1 MVNKITDKKGNI
13 LKIIITVVGINYY
26 ICSAIYATCDTTS
39 DTLKCLYRGDIT

>member
-26 ICSAIYATCDTTS
+26 ICSLCD
-39 DTLKCLYRGDIT
+39 L